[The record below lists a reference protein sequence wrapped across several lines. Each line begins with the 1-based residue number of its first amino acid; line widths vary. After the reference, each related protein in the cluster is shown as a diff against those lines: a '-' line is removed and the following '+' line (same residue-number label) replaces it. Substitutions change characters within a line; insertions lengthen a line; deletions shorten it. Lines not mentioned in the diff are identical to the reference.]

1 MNQGIIPNLKN
12 GVMPYFYKINN
23 QEYRINSPEYYD
35 LLRRTLV
42 SYNAQ
47 KFTSNELQVRIGY
60 IPEHRRDWMLTNM
73 CDLQDKAN
81 IYELLAFGVLLGHKI
96 NFLHQ
101 APLCIHGKPYFLDFY
116 IPSMKTAIE
125 IDGRSHQSKSAM
137 LYDSNRDKDISAIGI
152 RVIRV
157 PNGIAYSPLSFESC
171 LMECGVIPV
180 GPMLFRPYK
189 RPMNDK
195 ERKQYQEYKRLKNKN
210 HGKV

>member
-1 MNQGIIPNLKN
+1 
-12 GVMPYFYKINN
+12 MPYFYKINN

-60 IPEHRRDWMLTNM
+60 IPEHRRDWMITNM

-125 IDGRSHQSKSAM
+125 IDGRSHQSKSAV
-137 LYDSNRDKDISAIGI
+137 LYDSNRDKDLGAIGI

-210 HGKV
+210 HGKI